1 MSLISIDGETPMPID
16 DDLVTNVDASSSGIA
31 TARAFVDA
39 FNAQDHE
46 ALADTL
52 NYPHVRLANDR
63 FTTIESRDDFIT
75 RSRKG
80 KEYLEAEGWHHTM
93 IGSIEVIHGS
103 HDKVHMAL
111 GIDRC
116 REDGGVY
123 NHFDTLWI
131 ATLQNKHWGIQFRS
145 SYLR

>member
-1 MSLISIDGETPMPID
+1 MPSDDKPRTNISA
-16 DDLVTNVDASSSGIA
+16 DASGTA
-31 TARAFVDA
+31 AARAFVDA

-46 ALADTL
+46 ALAATL

-63 FTTIESRDDFIT
+63 FVTIESHDEFVT
-75 RSRKG
+75 RSQQG
-80 KEYLEAEGWHHTM
+80 KTRLGSEGWHHTV
-93 IGSIEVIHGS
+93 IGSIEVIHSG
-103 HDKVHMAL
+103 DTKVHMAL

-116 REDGGVY
+116 REDGSVY

-131 ATLQNKHWGIQFRS
+131 ATLQDQHWGIQFRS